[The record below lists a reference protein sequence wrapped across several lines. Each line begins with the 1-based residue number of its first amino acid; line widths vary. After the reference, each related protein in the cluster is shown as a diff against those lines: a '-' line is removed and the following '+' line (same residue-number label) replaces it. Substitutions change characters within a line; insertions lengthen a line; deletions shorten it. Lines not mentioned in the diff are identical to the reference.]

1 MDEHAEQN
9 FRDTTSTKPRLW
21 KEEGIQLFLAAKITK
36 AQQIE
41 RDADITHS
49 KERHVKMNCLQKTML
64 HAPLSISEWGNTQLN
79 KTELT
84 LLINTL

>member
-9 FRDTTSTKPRLW
+9 FRNTTSTKPRLW

-49 KERHVKMNCLQKTML
+49 KERHVKNELFAEDN
-64 HAPLSISEWGNTQLN
+64 APCALVY
-79 KTELT
+79 
-84 LLINTL
+84 